1 MEIRRDWLEKLIF
14 GGEVSRRF
22 TQDSPI
28 LPDVWI
34 RYGVEF
40 SRGDD
45 PAIDLLLTP
54 HSEHTAG
61 RLYRIVQRRLS
72 HERRSRSR
80 EQRAYWWATRFRML
94 GVPVPTDGRPQPQPP
109 SVAYNQSSVVSGF
122 YLDELIRVLLPLTR
136 WWKDNVCRQ
145 NGVDATGDLK
155 TDTGRCALA
164 SALERAL
171 GESGTRS
178 SADLLWLVR
187 LVGSILTAAEAPPL
201 DRDADAGKAWLEIIS
216 PGNLP
221 DLVERFRGF
230 VLEPLEG
237 DEMRA
242 GDAVCDDT
250 GSPCLHMVSLNREA
264 RPTITYS
271 VQAVKADAA
280 RRVFSASCATLA
292 WAIVDSGIDATHL
305 AFRIRDEKARPK
317 QEAFRKDGNR
327 WINQT
332 RVEATFDFTRIR
344 HLLKGSTS
352 SIEGEVQRITGE
364 ISVRSSELA
373 AVNAAL
379 ASAGE
384 HAKAPLEAAAE
395 RLEALLAG
403 LEAERS
409 LWRQIGG
416 SPDLAQNAKDLRS
429 ALKNGRAIDWDKI
442 RQLIQVPHQ
451 QDQYRAPVHEHGTH
465 VAGILGADWRRDD
478 EVEGEA
484 EPTGEDLI
492 GVCPDIRLY
501 DFRVF
506 DDQGNGDEFS
516 VLAALQF
523 LRYLNAHRD
532 LPLVHGANLSL
543 SIRHDVANFACGR
556 TPVCDEC
563 ERVVNDGVI
572 VVAAAGN
579 YGYNRF
585 STLSETGLAS
595 TYEGYSNIS
604 ITDPGN
610 ADAVITVG
618 STHRIEPHT
627 YGVSYFSSRGPT
639 GDGRYKP
646 DLVAPGEKI
655 RAPVPGNG
663 MRVKDGTSMAA
674 PHVSGAAALILARY
688 REFIRRP
695 RRVKEVL
702 CASATDLGRD
712 RYFQGAGMLDIL
724 RALQSV

>member
-1 MEIRRDWLEKLIF
+1 MEIKREWLEELIF
-14 GGEVSRRF
+14 GTEASRRF

-40 SRGDD
+40 SRAED
-45 PAIDLLLTP
+45 PALDLLLTP
-54 HSEHTAG
+54 DAEHTAG
-61 RLYRIVQRRLS
+61 ELYHVVQRRLS
-72 HERRSRSR
+72 HERKNRSPG
-80 EQRAYWWATRFRML
+80 QRAQWWGTRLRLL
-94 GVPVPTDGRPQPQPP
+94 GVRAPADHELQPEPP
-109 SVAYNQSSVVSGF
+109 FVAYNQSSVVVRL
-122 YLDELIRVLLPLTR
+122 YMDELLRVLLPLTR
-136 WWKDNVCRQ
+136 WWRDNVCRQ
-145 NGVDATGDLK
+145 PGASTAADLK
-155 TDTGRCALA
+155 TDAGRRTLVQEMENAIDGA
-164 SALERAL
+164 EVKR
-171 GESGTRS
+171 GPT
-178 SADLLWLVR
+178 DLLWLVR
-187 LVGSILTAAEAPPL
+187 LVGSILAAAETPSPPG
-201 DRDADAGKAWLEIIS
+201 DGDSKTAWLRIIDPENMPS
-216 PGNLP
+216 
-221 DLVERFRGF
+221 LVTSFRRF
-230 VLEPLEG
+230 VLDPLEG
-237 DEMRA
+237 EEP
-242 GDAVCDDT
+242 CDDT
-250 GSPCLHMVSLNREA
+250 EASPYLYMVSLNRDA

-280 RRVFSASCATLA
+280 RRVFNTSCASLA
-292 WAIVDSGIDATHL
+292 WAIVDSGIDAEHL
-305 AFRIRDEKARPK
+305 AFRGRDENGVPL
-317 QEAFRKDGNR
+317 QDAFRWDGRR
-327 WINQT
+327 WVNQT

-344 HLLKGSTS
+344 HLLKGSAS
-352 SIEGEVQRITGE
+352 PPEEEVQRIANE
-364 ISVRSSELA
+364 VSVRTSEME
-373 AVNAAL
+373 AVQAAL
-379 ASAGE
+379 KGAAE
-384 HAKAPLEAAAE
+384 HARAPLEASVA
-395 RLEALLAG
+395 RLQALLDS
-403 LEAERS
+403 LRAEMEMWKEIAADKDAAR
-409 LWRQIGG
+409 
-416 SPDLAQNAKDLRS
+416 NAKDLRS
-429 ALKNGRAIDWDKI
+429 ALENGRVVDWDKI
-442 RQLIQVPHQ
+442 RPLIEIRHQ
-451 QDQYRAPVHEHGTH
+451 QGAYRAPVHEHGTH
-465 VAGILGADWRRDD
+465 VAGILGANWRKTDVVAGVD
-478 EVEGEA
+478 A
-484 EPTGEDLI
+484 ATGEDVV
-492 GVCPDIRLY
+492 GVCPDIRLF

-516 VLAALQF
+516 VMAALQF
-523 LRYLNAHRD
+523 LRHLNAHRD
-532 LPLVHGANLSL
+532 LLLIHGANLSL
-543 SIRHDVANFACGR
+543 AIRHDVANFACGR

-563 ERVVNDGVI
+563 ERVVNDGVV

-585 STLSETGLAS
+585 STVSETGLAS

-627 YGVSYFSSRGPT
+627 YGISYFSSRGPT

-688 REFIRRP
+688 REFIGRP